1 MVVPLK
7 KQRGGKFLIPWEDP
21 DQMNLDEVTCLFIW
35 GLKKKKMGYALLF
48 IKAAAPFQFEW
59 SRTRTAPHLK
69 NFANNVCLHTGARLI
84 SATRC
89 NSLQI
94 TVTRLHTCQEL
105 LSHGVSVV
113 YSSYREWIHA
123 LQGLFFFSSKEL
135 DLEIAVSLG
144 PNTFR
149 CMLESIGVKSN
160 TAF

>member
-21 DQMNLDEVTCLFIW
+21 DQMNLDEVTRLFIW
-35 GLKKKKMGYALLF
+35 GLKKKKNGICFAF
-48 IKAAAPFQFEW
+48 HQSCCPFSIW
-59 SRTRTAPHLK
+59 MISDSTAPHLK

-123 LQGLFFFSSKEL
+123 LQGFVFFQLKRTRPRNSSQSRPKHLSMYARKHRRE
-135 DLEIAVSLG
+135 
-144 PNTFR
+144 
-149 CMLESIGVKSN
+149 K
-160 TAF
+160 